1 VTYIAWH
8 PHYKAMEKDILVV
21 AIRKPERHVRKA
33 QSSHAMITL
42 LLLVRATY
50 MWCCSSR
57 TSRSWWITHLTQRQ
71 RSGCNIKLQ
80 SYGVANSS
88 WIQ

>member
-1 VTYIAWH
+1 
-8 PHYKAMEKDILVV
+8 MEKDILVV

-57 TSRSWWITHLTQRQ
+57 TSRSWWITHL
-71 RSGCNIKLQ
+71 
-80 SYGVANSS
+80 
-88 WIQ
+88 